1 MVPKSPEVETRKLE
15 AMLVAA
21 LRMTGKYSDAGKGF
35 SLLGKKFGRHICG
48 KPFMLHH
55 DSEHKEDD
63 ANFEVCMPIRKG
75 ESTGNIEVRELA
87 GGTCISLIHT
97 GPYDQIGPA
106 YDKIT
111 EFARQQGY
119 EIKVPTREV
128 YLKGPGMILKGNPRK
143 YVTEI
148 QMLIA
153 ESATP

>member
-1 MVPKSPEVETRKLE
+1 MLPNASEVETRQLE

-55 DSEHKEDD
+55 GSEHKEDD

-87 GGTCISLIHT
+87 GGTCISLIHLHLVD
-97 GPYDQIGPA
+97 PYGA
-106 YDKIT
+106 
-111 EFARQQGY
+111 
-119 EIKVPTREV
+119 
-128 YLKGPGMILKGNPRK
+128 L
-143 YVTEI
+143 
-148 QMLIA
+148 
-153 ESATP
+153 